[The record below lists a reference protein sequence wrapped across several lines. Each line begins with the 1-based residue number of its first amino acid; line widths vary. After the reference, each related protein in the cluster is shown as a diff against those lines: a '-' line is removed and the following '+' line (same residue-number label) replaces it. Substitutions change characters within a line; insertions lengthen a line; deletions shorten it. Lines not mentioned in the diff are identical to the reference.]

1 MVKDSLVIW
10 MWKQS
15 INRTWKVC
23 ALTGIRNGSSCR
35 CSPLRWPSDLTSQ
48 MWQGRTSADFFM
60 KKYIKQMLTMKN
72 PVKKPHLPSLPVFR
86 LIRNCLYLTNPGN
99 EAKVKSLIRVRL
111 FATPWTV
118 AYQAPLSMGFSR
130 Q

>member
-23 ALTGIRNGSSCR
+23 ALTGIRNGSLCR

-118 AYQAPLSMGFSR
+118 AYQARLSMGFSR